1 MLSYLAVFFEWPI
14 FFYLHGYG
22 NGMAKDKTQLL
33 RLLFIDRKIRE
44 GMRSGRMANCGSM
57 AAEYEVSAKSILR
70 DIDYLRSQRDAPIAY
85 DAKSRGYYYTEENY
99 ALPAISLNESDLFAI
114 CIAEKALRLHE
125 DTPIYRKLQKV
136 FRKIEDSLPEK
147 VSIHPAW
154 VDDKLSV
161 IPERQTRLEPEIWE
175 AVSAGLSKNQG
186 LAISYRKPGGL
197 ESTERRVDPYH
208 LVRYQGEWYLIGH
221 CYRRGAIVTFAMSRI
236 ESVLLLEKNFSVPD
250 DFDHARYAG
259 AQFGIFSGER
269 EVLVKVWFSAEHA
282 PYVLEREWHPQQIL
296 TRKKDGSVVL
306 RFPAQHLYE
315 VRRWILSWGSGAKAL
330 APKALVESV
339 KRELATALADYG
351 RGKRGARSC
360 A

>member
-1 MLSYLAVFFEWPI
+1 
-14 FFYLHGYG
+14 
-22 NGMAKDKTQLL
+22 MAKDKTQLL

-44 GMRSGRMANCGSM
+44 GMRTGIMANCSSM

-85 DAKSRGYYYTEENY
+85 DATVRGYYYTEENY

-136 FRKIEDSLPEK
+136 FRKIEESLPEK

-154 VDDKLSV
+154 VEDKLSV

-175 AVSAGLSKNQG
+175 AVSSGLSKNRT
-186 LAISYRKPGGL
+186 LAISYRKPGGR

-221 CYRRGAIVTFAMSRI
+221 CHKRGAIVTFAMSRI
-236 ESVLLLEKNFSVPD
+236 QAAQLLEKIFAVPE
-250 DFDHARYAG
+250 DFDHARYG
-259 AQFGIFSGER
+259 GSQFGIFSGER
-269 EVLVKVWFSAEHA
+269 EVLVKIWFSREHA
-282 PYVLEREWHPQQIL
+282 PYLLEREWHPRQ
-296 TRKKDGSVVL
+296 TVVRKKDGSVVL
-306 RFPAQHLYE
+306 GFPALHLYE

-330 APKALVESV
+330 APKELVEAV
-339 KRELATALADYG
+339 YRELASALADYG
-351 RGKRGARSC
+351 KGKIGGKS
-360 A
+360 